1 MVIEPAQRLHN
12 SISITEFPNWGG
24 RIDSPAKNCAHKT
37 GIFDDTPTE
46 FLSVTLDDAVQDIA
60 QKTFIISQK
69 AAGAGSVRAI
79 AGRRWFSVMVK
90 VQLVNCDGA
99 ITAGTMTRASGVES
113 HDTAPYGYGGT

>member
-1 MVIEPAQRLHN
+1 M
-12 SISITEFPNWGG
+12 
-24 RIDSPAKNCAHKT
+24 DSPAKNCTHQT
-37 GIFDDTPTE
+37 RILDDAPTE

-69 AAGAGSVRAI
+69 AAGAGSVGAI

-90 VQLVNCDGA
+90 VQLVNCDG
-99 ITAGTMTRASGVES
+99 TTMAGTMTRASGVES